1 MYVKHVPF
9 LLQVLYSRT
18 GRLAAL
24 TVSLPWCTGAFAL
37 AFWLARMLQPRV
49 HQAHTA
55 KGHYRRV
62 G

>member
-1 MYVKHVPF
+1 M
-9 LLQVLYSRT
+9 RT